1 MNAELGFGIIWGF
14 EGPELA
20 GTPVRHTCSRCEC
33 AHGLCR
39 RSSKL
44 GFRLAA
50 SRLRRTSVGRKLET
64 KLSGSAELGFAAG
77 DWGLDWVGSLWASS
91 SNEKRHGNETVA
103 QG

>member
-1 MNAELGFGIIWGF
+1 MNAELGFGIIRGF

-20 GTPVRHTCSRCEC
+20 RTPAQQTCSWCEC

-50 SRLRRTSVGRKLET
+50 SRLRRTSVGQKMET

-91 SNEKRHGNETVA
+91 SKEKRHGNETVA

>member
-1 MNAELGFGIIWGF
+1 MLSLGSGLSGF
-14 EGPELA
+14 SGVLSWPELQLS
-20 GTPVRHTCSRCEC
+20 TC

-50 SRLRRTSVGRKLET
+50 SRLRKTSVGRKLET
-64 KLSGSAELGFAAG
+64 KLSGSAELGFG
-77 DWGLDWVGSLWASS
+77 DGGLELDWVGSLWASS
-91 SNEKRHGNETVA
+91 SKEKRHGNETVA

>member
-1 MNAELGFGIIWGF
+1 MNAELGFGVIRGF

-20 GTPVRHTCSRCEC
+20 RTPAQQTCSWCEC

-50 SRLRRTSVGRKLET
+50 SRLRRTSVGQKMET
-64 KLSGSAELGFAAG
+64 KLSGSAELGFVDG
-77 DWGLDWVGSLWASS
+77 GLELDWVGSLWASS
-91 SNEKRHGNETVA
+91 SKEKRHGNETVA